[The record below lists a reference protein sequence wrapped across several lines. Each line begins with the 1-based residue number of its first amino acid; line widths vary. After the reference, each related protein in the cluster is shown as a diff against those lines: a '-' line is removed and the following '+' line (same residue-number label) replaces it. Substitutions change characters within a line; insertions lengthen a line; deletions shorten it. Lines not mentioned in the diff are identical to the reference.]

1 MLRRFY
7 ITVFLT
13 CTIGGLASSCHKNK
27 TGPLAYVGPAEAV
40 QPSLQRIGQRAEAIV
55 VSVPTEDWPR
65 VYAYIREISD
75 AWQDYKHPT
84 VNPSPEPRRFPA
96 GMAVSNYLSTRSR
109 REEVETARNDEYWQV
124 EEFPE
129 GEQREIRE
137 IFRSKGFRGSV
148 LDHIVEVITRNR
160 DVWVD
165 TMLLEELDLQKVTS
179 APWRSATATF
189 LAFVVFGFVPLLPFF
204 VPVFPAAH
212 LFIASCILSC
222 AAFAGIGV
230 LKGLVLQRSP
240 LRSGLLTLVV
250 GGIAAALAYSVGVLL
265 RIAFGISSANGG

>member
-1 MLRRFY
+1 MRLHRKQRDLQAEHRAGA
-7 ITVFLT
+7 IRTR
-13 CTIGGLASSCHKNK
+13 IAAGERAS
-27 TGPLAYVGPAEAV
+27 PLADAV
-40 QPSLQRIGQRAEAIV
+40 LGAVDGVITTFAV
-55 VSVPTEDWPR
+55 V
-65 VYAYIREISD
+65 
-75 AWQDYKHPT
+75 
-84 VNPSPEPRRFPA
+84 A
-96 GMAVSNYLSTRSR
+96 GSTGGELPLAVVMILGMANLIADGFSMAVSNYLSTRSR

-137 IFRSKGFRGSV
+137 IFRRKGFRGSV

-230 LKGLVLQRSP
+230 LKGLVLPRSP